1 MYDKEG
7 GRGKVGFTGLKKDVR
22 RRNDTYLEV
31 LRTVVDGSRIE
42 DEAW

>member
-1 MYDKEG
+1 MYNKEG
-7 GRGKVGFTGLKKDVR
+7 GGGRWASQVSKEDVK